1 MSRHIID
8 QTRQSDATDCAA
20 QYARIARA
28 AGPNKASLQLQRRP
42 VGPASGRRLMEFLR
56 IARGRR
62 A

>member
-8 QTRQSDATDCAA
+8 QTRQSDTTDCAA

-42 VGPASGRRLMEFLR
+42 VGPA
-56 IARGRR
+56 
-62 A
+62 